1 MSTGK
6 VLLGALAGFA
16 IGALLGVLLAPDKGE
31 FTRKQI
37 SKKGQGYVDD
47 VKEKFDDLIDKINEK
62 IDSVKEGFVKE
73 TNKGKT
79 EGVKYEKSS
88 AMS

>member
-6 VLLGALAGFA
+6 VFLGALVGLAT
-16 IGALLGVLLAPDKGE
+16 GALLGVLFAPDKGE
-31 FTRKQI
+31 ATRQRI
-37 SKKGQGYVDD
+37 SKKSHDYVDE
-47 VKEKFDDLIDKINEK
+47 VKEKFDDVIDKMDEK
-62 IDSVKEGFVKE
+62 IDSIKETFVKE

-79 EGVKYEKSS
+79 EGAKYEKSS

>member
-6 VLLGALAGFA
+6 VFLGALAGLA
-16 IGALLGVLLAPDKGE
+16 TGALLGILFAPDKGE
-31 FTRKQI
+31 ATRQRI
-37 SKKGQGYVDD
+37 SKKSNDYVDE
-47 VKEKFDDLIDKINEK
+47 VKEKFDDVIDKINEK
-62 IDSVKEGFVKE
+62 IDSIKEIFVKE